1 MDVAA
6 EPARVTRR
14 AMTVRAAQIGGVAF
28 LAYVGY
34 GIYAAGL
41 DERPPP
47 PSSTNIVFKNGT
59 ATGHRIV
66 SRSWSAD
73 YDNIQSNSDQS
84 VLELD
89 NVHNGIIY
97 KKGKPYLHVR
107 ADHMSVNTLSR
118 DFNVSGPLHV
128 ETVDAKPHRSFDTTA
143 AAWDDAMQR
152 LTLSKHVTVNTD
164 GSAPLSIGS
173 MTFDVKSGAIDI
185 TAIDGP
191 VRFK

>member
-1 MDVAA
+1 VASD
-6 EPARVTRR
+6 PASVNRR
-14 AMTVRAAQIGGVAF
+14 AVVVRAAQVAGVA
-28 LAYVGY
+28 LVGYIGY

-47 PSSTNIVFKNGT
+47 PTTTSIVFKNGT

-73 YDNIQSNSDQS
+73 YDNIQSNSDQT

-89 NVHNGIIY
+89 NVRNGIIY
-97 KKGKPYLHVR
+97 KKGKPYLRVR
-107 ADHMSVNTLSR
+107 ANHMSVNTESR
-118 DFNVSGPLHV
+118 DFNVTGPLHV

-143 AAWDDAMQR
+143 AAWDNALQR
-152 LTLSKHVTVNTD
+152 LTLSKHVTVNTA

>member
-1 MDVAA
+1 VN
-6 EPARVTRR
+6 RR
-14 AMTVRAAQIGGVAF
+14 TVTVRAAQIAGVAF
-28 LAYVGY
+28 LGYVAY

-47 PSSTNIVFKNGT
+47 PTSTTIVFKNGT

-89 NVHNGIIY
+89 NVRNGIIY
-97 KKGKPYLHVR
+97 KKGKPYLRVR
-107 ADHMSVNTLSR
+107 ANHMTVNTESR

-143 AAWDDAMQR
+143 AAWDDALQQ
-152 LTLSKHVTVNTD
+152 LTLSKHVTVNTA

-173 MTFDVKSGAIDI
+173 MTFNVKTGAIDI
-185 TAIDGP
+185 TAIEGP

>member
-1 MDVAA
+1 VAA
-6 EPARVTRR
+6 DSSRVTRR
-14 AMTVRAAQIGGVAF
+14 TLTVRAAQIGGGAF
-28 LAYVGY
+28 LAYVVY

-73 YDNIQSNSDQS
+73 YDHIQSNSDQT

-89 NVHNGIIY
+89 NVRNGIIY
-97 KKGKPYLHVR
+97 KKGKPYLSVR
-107 ADHMSVNTLSR
+107 ANHMSVNTESR

-128 ETVDAKPHRSFDTTA
+128 ETIDAKPHRSFDTTA
-143 AAWDDAMQR
+143 AAWDDALQR
-152 LTLSKHVTVNTD
+152 LTLSKHVTVNTA

>member
-1 MDVAA
+1 M
-6 EPARVTRR
+6 TRR
-14 AMTVRAAQIGGVAF
+14 TLTVRAAQIGGGAF
-28 LAYVGY
+28 LAYVVY

-73 YDNIQSNSDQS
+73 YDHIQSNSDQT

-89 NVHNGIIY
+89 NVS
-97 KKGKPYLHVR
+97 VR
-107 ADHMSVNTLSR
+107 ANHMSVNTESR

-128 ETVDAKPHRSFDTTA
+128 ETIDAKPHRSFDTTA
-143 AAWDDAMQR
+143 AAWDDALQR
-152 LTLSKHVTVNTD
+152 LTLSKHVTVNTA